1 MDSAESHAAEIVI
14 NLLKMKTVSV
24 IVAVPLLVGLP
35 YDEIGEASPIA
46 RFAWNRHIFL
56 VSAALLSIACTSV
69 GIADFFSPCRA

>member
-24 IVAVPLLVGLP
+24 IVV
-35 YDEIGEASPIA
+35 